1 MGLSQTDFE
10 LEDSKWL
17 YQSNQNC
24 VNTLDSKSIQDTER
38 NMLELTLKL
47 SSLSTKKLNV
57 NLKKKKNPRKIAW
70 TSVYRQLHRKGIQEE
85 TKRRRVRKQKRII
98 RSVVGISV
106 EDIKRKRKPE
116 QHAALRDA
124 AIRARK
130 EKVKGNKNK
139 GKKGGNAKRAK
150 QPKQPK
156 QKGSSKGGR

>member
-1 MGLSQTDFE
+1 MALSIKPELCQYTGFKIHPGHGKKYVRVNSQTFI
-10 LEDSKWL
+10 L
-17 YQSNQNC
+17 
-24 VNTLDSKSIQDTER
+24 I
-38 NMLELTLKL
+38 
-47 SSLSTKKLNV
+47 TKKAERQF
-57 NLKKKKNPRKIAW
+57 KEKKNPRKIAW

-85 TKRRRVRKQKRII
+85 TKRRRVKKQKKII
-98 RSVVGISV
+98 RSVVGLSV

-139 GKKGGNAKRAK
+139 GNKGGKGGKRAK

-156 QKGSSKGGR
+156 QKGSNKGGR

>member
-57 NLKKKKNPRKIAW
+57 NLKEKKNPRKIAW